1 MRSNGVS
8 IKGSYHD
15 INQDS
20 FLSKEYSDGY
30 ILVLSDGMGSKKLS
44 HYGSKAICESVYE
57 IVSSPNNN
65 LDLVSFK
72 DILYSCHENW
82 KRKLYEFDISDCYAT
97 MLVAVV
103 TKDRIQAARL
113 GDGFVSIFA
122 DNEVHCLFDKK
133 DDFFANETDCLRE
146 SFDRD
151 AIEVLDIEY
160 TNFQGVVSCSDGI
173 EIGTMQED
181 ELISFTQDFV
191 TEYAVRKEM
200 EIIDEIGDWLVDW
213 PGCDDK
219 TIAFLLND
227 KIEVEDCEL

>member
-1 MRSNGVS
+1 MHSNGVS

-20 FLSKEYSDGY
+20 FLCKEYSDEY
-30 ILVLSDGMGSKKLS
+30 ILVLSDGMGGKK
-44 HYGSKAICESVYE
+44 
-57 IVSSPNNN
+57 
-65 LDLVSFK
+65 
-72 DILYSCHENW
+72 
-82 KRKLYEFDISDCYAT
+82 CYAT